1 MSQENVE
8 VVRRGFEH
16 LTATGEPLWEVLD
29 PHVEWVI
36 DPTGLL
42 AGTYR
47 GHEGVKIFLQRL
59 MEAFDRAEFEI
70 DRLVDVGESVLV
82 LGRVRTHG
90 KGSGVT
96 AEQAVGWVTR
106 VRQGLIVS
114 ARVYFR
120 QAEALEA
127 VGLSG

>member
-90 KGSGVT
+90 TGSGVT

>member
-8 VVRRGFEH
+8 VVRRSVEH
-16 LTATGEPLWEVLD
+16 LNATGEPLWEVID
-29 PHVEWVI
+29 PEVEWVI

-47 GHEGVKIFLQRL
+47 GHEGVKTFLERL
-59 MEAFDRAEFEI
+59 MEGFDRAEFEI
-70 DRLVDVGESVLV
+70 DRVVDIGESVLM

-90 KGSGVT
+90 RGSGVT

-106 VRQGLIVS
+106 VRRGAIVS
-114 ARVYFR
+114 VRLYFR

-127 VGLSG
+127 VGLRE